1 MRSERELTE
10 SYLRNYKTVWN
21 ICYPFFLS
29 QADTEDAVQE
39 TFLRLTQTDKTFADD
54 DHEKAWL
61 ITTARNVCKDEYK
74 RARRKELPLE
84 RAGETAAAEP
94 QPDET
99 MQVLHSLPE
108 RYRTALYLFYY
119 EGCKSAEIAK
129 LLHRT
134 DATVRSDLRRGRLL
148 LKKRLEELQNEK

>member
-1 MRSERELTE
+1 MRSECELTE

-21 ICYPFFLS
+21 ICYPYFLS

-39 TFLRLTQTDKTFADD
+39 TFLRLAQTDKCFAENE
-54 DHEKAWL
+54 HEKAWL
-61 ITTARNVCKDEYK
+61 ITTARNVCKDECK
-74 RARRKELPLE
+74 RARRRELPLE
-84 RAGETAAAEP
+84 QAEETAVEP

-108 RYRTALYLFYY
+108 RYRTVLYLFYY
-119 EGCKSAEIAK
+119 EGYRSAEIAG

-134 DATVRSDLRRGRLL
+134 DTAVRSDLRRGRGL